1 MAWEETQQQTD
12 QIRLLSFDWIVLIRD
27 ICKRWYLVVA
37 VALIAGMAAY
47 LVSDLRYVP
56 QYTTTTTFVVSKQ
69 DSSSSVYQNL
79 SATTNLASVF
89 SEVLNSSILR
99 TTVLNQVGLESFDG
113 TIRAGAIPETNLLTL
128 TVTDDDPRTAF
139 LVTKAIVE
147 NHQVVSYQVL
157 GDTVMEVL
165 QKPKVPTSP
174 SNSSG
179 ASHNMKRVTVLA
191 AVAMI
196 ALLGVLSYL
205 RDTVRSRTEAKEK
218 LDCRFLGEIQHERKY
233 KTLRAMLRR
242 SKTSILVTNPATSFG
257 FVETFRKLRRK
268 VERYLPENGGVVM
281 VTSVLENEGKST
293 AAVNLALSLARKG
306 KRVLLV
312 EGDLRKPA
320 CHKILGLDA
329 SGTGTI
335 DVIAKRASL
344 EEAVVTEQQ
353 TGLALLHE
361 HRSILSSGDLVS
373 DEGMADL
380 VEQARQKYE
389 YVVIDTPPMSVAT
402 DAESLAD
409 LADGTILVIRQN
421 GVTADTANQA
431 LAALHKTKAKVLGCV
446 LSNVYTSFLSSVG
459 GTYSYGYGY
468 GYGYKYR
475 YAGDDHSGNE

>member
-165 QKPKVPTSP
+165 QKPKVPTYP

-179 ASHNMKRVTVLA
+179 ASRNMKRVTVLA
-191 AVAMI
+191 AVAMV

-218 LDCRFLGEIQHERKY
+218 LDCRFLGEVQHERKY

-268 VERYLPENGGVVM
+268 VERYLPEDGGVVM

-293 AAVNLALSLARKG
+293 VAVNLALSLARKG

-312 EGDLRKPA
+312 EGDLRKSA

-353 TGLALLHE
+353 TGLALLPE
-361 HRSILSSGDLVS
+361 HRSLLSSGDLVS

-421 GVTADTANQA
+421 GVTADAANQA

-446 LSNVYTSFLSSVG
+446 LSNVYTSLLSSVG
-459 GTYSYGYGY
+459 GTYGYGYGY